1 MKTAGKAA
9 TMSKAAAKHLT
20 PRATDDT
27 PELAAEQ
34 LGRFK
39 RRDPAETLDGY
50 VTKGFRRS
58 PLEGIRKAKDVT
70 QVALADAAEMT
81 QAEISRLERRKSLEG
96 VRVETLRRY
105 VEALGGKLELVARFP
120 ATGHLI
126 GLGGAPTIEDDAGDD
141 RVSRA
146 RGR

>member
-1 MKTAGKAA
+1 
-9 TMSKAAAKHLT
+9 MSKAAAKHLA

-50 VTKGFRRS
+50 VARGFRRS
-58 PLEGIRKAKDVT
+58 PLEGIRKANDVT

-120 ATGHLI
+120 STGHLI
-126 GLGGAPTIEDDAGDD
+126 GLGGAPTIIDEEADD
-141 RVSRA
+141 RTTSRA
-146 RGR
+146 SRPRRR